1 MRVDQ
6 EGKFSQDRSFGPM
19 AKGLMLESWKEIAAH
34 LNRNIRTC
42 QMWERALGLPI
53 HRLDG
58 SPKARVFAFR
68 EELDGWLMEKLHERE
83 TEARPK
89 GRRSNEGLP
98 TLPRWSI
105 GLMAGLAALAVAAIG
120 MTVWLLVRQAKV
132 RWANE
137 VAIPEIERLVQT
149 ADRKTAFELLLRV
162 EKIVPRGARLA
173 SLAPLVVS
181 QVSFETEPAGA
192 EVRIQDYKESER
204 PWLVLGRS
212 PLVKVRT
219 WQGYKRFR
227 IEKEGCAAVE
237 GAFFARP
244 GLDSEL
250 KIPLTPTNSVPAGM
264 IRVPGDRPMIH
275 LAGLSHVDTVTLAD
289 FFLDRFEVTNRQYK
303 DFVDAGGYEK
313 PELWDK
319 SFVKDGR
326 TVPWREGVK
335 EFVDSTGRP
344 GPAGWRL
351 GDYPDG
357 QADHPV
363 SGVSWYEASAFA
375 AFAGKR
381 LPTCFHWIVAAGD
394 YYVDSAYMVTSG
406 NLEGKG
412 PAPVGSFRNMSSTGA
427 YDLAGNVKEWCAND
441 IGGKRLTLGASWSE
455 SQYFFND
462 ADRYPPMMRTPNL
475 GFRCMMDVP
484 GLEGPAEAR
493 RALED
498 VPALDFSAMKACS
511 DEVFEVYRG
520 LYQYAKTPLDPRV
533 ESATDWSEDT
543 RIEKVSYRDAAG
555 KERVS
560 AYLFLPRRGRPPY
573 QAIAYFPGDGARY
586 LDSIFDYGL
595 VKNREVEIFTRGGRA
610 FVFPVYQEMFERR
623 LIRRPP
629 TTPQLRRD
637 TLIGWYRELARCLDY
652 LETRPDIDR
661 GKIGYHGLSGGG
673 GFGVVF
679 AALETRFKAAALLSG
694 GLYWVDYVPGYYSPE
709 RDFVHFAP
717 RVRIPVL
724 MQNGR
729 YDFLLPFESSAKRL
743 FELLGTPPADKK
755 IIGYESGH
763 SVWLLNEYRKDMLDF
778 FDRYLGPV
786 KR

>member
-1 MRVDQ
+1 M
-6 EGKFSQDRSFGPM
+6 SDRSSGPM

-42 QMWERALGLPI
+42 QMWERDLGLPI

-68 EELDGWLMEKLHERE
+68 EELDGWLIEKLHERE

-105 GLMAGLAALAVAAIG
+105 SLMAGLAVLAAAAIG
-120 MTVWLLVRQAKV
+120 MTVWLLSRQAKV
-132 RWANE
+132 RWAND

-162 EKIVPRGARLA
+162 EKIVPRSAKIA
-173 SLAPLVVS
+173 SLGPLIVS
-181 QVSFETEPAGA
+181 QVSFETDPAGA
-192 EVRIQDYKESER
+192 DIRIEDYKDSEASGV
-204 PWLVLGRS
+204 VLGRS
-212 PLVKVRT
+212 PLVKVKT
-219 WQGYKRFR
+219 WRGYKRFR
-227 IEKEGCAAVE
+227 IEKEGYATVE

-244 GLDSEL
+244 GHDSEL
-250 KIPLTPTNSVPAGM
+250 KIPLTPANSVPAGM
-264 IRVPGDRPMIH
+264 IRVQGDRPMIH
-275 LAGLSHVDTVTLAD
+275 MAGLSHVDTVTLAD
-289 FFLDRFEVTNRQYK
+289 FFLDRFEVTNKQYK

-313 PELWDK
+313 PEFWEK
-319 SFVKDGR
+319 TFVKGGR
-326 TVPWREGVK
+326 TIPREEGVR
-335 EFVDSTGRP
+335 EFVDSTGWP

-351 GDYPDG
+351 GDYPEG
-357 QADHPV
+357 QADYPV
-363 SGVSWYEASAFA
+363 SGVSWYEASAYA

-381 LPTCFHWIVAAGD
+381 LPSCFHWIVAAGD
-394 YYVDSAYMVTSG
+394 YYIDSAYMIPSA

-412 PAPVGSFRNMSSTGA
+412 PAPVGSFRSMSSTGA

-441 IGGKRLTLGASWSE
+441 IGGKRLILGASWSE
-455 SQYFFND
+455 SRYFFND
-462 ADRYPPMMRTPNL
+462 ADRYSPMMRAPNF

-498 VPALDFSAMKACS
+498 VPALDFSIMKPCS
-511 DEVFEVYRG
+511 DEVFEAYRG
-520 LYQYAKTPLDPRV
+520 HYQYTKLPLDSRV
-533 ESATDWSEDT
+533 ESVTDWSEDT
-543 RIEKVSYRDAAG
+543 RIEKVSFRDAIG
-555 KERVS
+555 EDRVT
-560 AYLFLPRRGRPPY
+560 AYLFLPRQGRRPLQTVVFY
-573 QAIAYFPGDGARY
+573 PGDGAWY
-586 LDSIFDYGL
+586 LDSVFDYGI

-610 FVFPVYQEMFERR
+610 FVFPVYRGTFERR
-623 LIRRPP
+623 MARRPP
-629 TTPQLRRD
+629 ITPQWRRD
-637 TLIGWYRELARCLDY
+637 SVIGWYRDLSRCLDY

-661 GKIGYHGLSGGG
+661 DKLGYHGLSGGG
-673 GFGVVF
+673 GFGVIF

-694 GLYWVDYVPGYYSPE
+694 GLYWVEYVPEYYSPE

-717 RVRIPVL
+717 RVRIPIL
-724 MQNGR
+724 MQNGK
-729 YDFLLPFESSAKRL
+729 YDFLLPFDSSVKRL
-743 FELLGTPPADKK
+743 FGLLGTPPADKTL
-755 IIGYESGH
+755 IGYESGH